1 MNPKVNNPASI
12 AVTYKAELMLLF
24 VTLTWGLSF
33 PILKILLQYVSP
45 FMLVA
50 ARFTLTLI
58 LFVIFYGRSLDLFN
72 INIWKS
78 GLILGVLLFLGYTFQ
93 TIGLYYTTASKSAF
107 ITGINLI
114 FIPFI
119 QYFVL
124 RIKPGLFNM
133 IGAIFVM
140 AGLYIFTG
148 IHLGPANIGDILTIF
163 CALCFAV
170 HIVLL
175 SKFSESTDFIPL
187 VFGQFLAM
195 SVLSIISTIFL
206 DKPIFGEMKF
216 DFNNTSIVSFL
227 ILALFSTFISLVLMT
242 KYQSFT
248 TPFRAGI
255 IYNTEAVFA
264 AIFAY
269 YILNEV
275 MSQSQVIAAIV
286 IIAGLLI
293 SEAAGLLKLKYANET
308 SDN

>member
-1 MNPKVNNPASI
+1 MNPKVNNSGNI

-33 PILKILLQYVSP
+33 PLLKILLQYVSP

-50 ARFTLTLI
+50 SRFTITLVF
-58 LFVIFYGRSLDLFN
+58 FVILYGRSFAISDYKL
-72 INIWKS
+72 WKS
-78 GLILGVLLFLGYTFQ
+78 GLILGVLLFLGYTLQ
-93 TIGLYYTTASKSAF
+93 TLGLYYTTASKSAF

-124 RIKPGLFNM
+124 RIKPGLFNL
-133 IGAIFVM
+133 IGAMMVM

-148 IHLGPANIGDILTIF
+148 THLGPPNIGDILTIF
-163 CALCFAV
+163 CAVSFAV

-175 SKFSESTDFIPL
+175 SKFSETTDFLPL
-187 VFGQFLAM
+187 AFGQFLAM
-195 SVLSIISTIFL
+195 AVLSILSTLLL
-206 DKPIFGEMKF
+206 DNPIFGEIKF
-216 DFNNTSIVSFL
+216 EMNFTAIVSFL
-227 ILALFSTFISLVLMT
+227 IIALFSTLLSLVLMT
-242 KYQSFT
+242 KYQSST

-264 AIFAY
+264 AIFSY
-269 YILNEV
+269 YLLKEV

-286 IIAGLLI
+286 IVAGLLI
-293 SEAAGLLKLKYANET
+293 SEAAGLFKIRYVNET
-308 SDN
+308 IED